1 MYLDICHSVF
11 TAINEQADKDA
22 AGCLSAEKQR
32 LHVYACCLLS
42 KGHTNNQ
49 LQSQQERVAFKAAMA
64 VPGALGLDPTIANS
78 GKLIYHSLLDVYS
91 HLLETIPH

>member
-1 MYLDICHSVF
+1 MSVSVYLEQHNFPGILFMYLDICHSVF
-11 TAINEQADKDA
+11 TAINEQADKDT

-49 LQSQQERVAFKAAMA
+49 LQSQQERVAFKAAVA
-64 VPGALGLDPTIANS
+64 V
-78 GKLIYHSLLDVYS
+78 
-91 HLLETIPH
+91 E

>member
-1 MYLDICHSVF
+1 MKQNVGRYWLHLLHIYFKFYYKIIAELEIDITCWCQI
-11 TAINEQADKDA
+11 AIFNTN
-22 AGCLSAEKQR
+22 LSIQ
-32 LHVYACCLLS
+32 
-42 KGHTNNQ
+42 N
-49 LQSQQERVAFKAAMA
+49 FKAAMA